1 MRLPGDAIGLFISA
15 PQADTGASTFIFFF
29 ITSYI
34 DTKRK
39 TNRNLQ
45 YIQRSIIQPLH
56 KNLLGDFLYQYLN
69 IYNRDYHQVTS
80 KIHTKPHTY
89 EKVVERLPFL
99 RYSGGVYARFVL

>member
-45 YIQRSIIQPLH
+45 YIQKSIIQPFH
-56 KNLLGDFLYQYLN
+56 KNLL
-69 IYNRDYHQVTS
+69 VT
-80 KIHTKPHTY
+80 
-89 EKVVERLPFL
+89 
-99 RYSGGVYARFVL
+99 

>member
-15 PQADTGASTFIFFF
+15 HQADTGASTCIFFI

-34 DTKRK
+34 GAKRK
-39 TNRNLQ
+39 INRDLQ
-45 YIQRSIIQPLH
+45 YIQKSVIQLFH

-80 KIHTKPHTY
+80 KIHTKMHTY
-89 EKVVERLPFL
+89 
-99 RYSGGVYARFVL
+99 